1 MVSSS
6 RIRELICARAMAG
19 AVELLGHPY
28 RLSGVVRHGAGRGR
42 TIGFPT
48 ANLAEIQTL
57 LPAHG
62 VYAGATEISGNRYPV
77 AVSIGPNPTFG
88 EHREKV
94 ECHIDGFSGNLY
106 DQKLAIDL
114 LKEVRALQS
123 FSSVDELIF
132 QIRSDV
138 EVCRSTAKSAF

>member
-1 MVSSS
+1 M
-6 RIRELICARAMAG
+6 
-19 AVELLGHPY
+19 
-28 RLSGVVRHGAGRGR
+28 
-42 TIGFPT
+42 
-48 ANLAEIQTL
+48 
-57 LPAHG
+57 
-62 VYAGATEISGNRYPV
+62 

-123 FSSVDELIF
+123 FRSVDELIF

-138 EVCRSTAKSAF
+138 EICRSAAKSAF